1 MLSLIGDKRLRTI
14 QRSLTIFKKKKKKKD
29 AEPDQGNATA
39 DETVKAEDT
48 EAEGSDAVG
57 KSDKK
62 AAPMG
67 LKNLLVMI
75 VVAIISIGCS
85 FVFVTKFHSSK
96 DVYDI
101 TSSDAAPTSESTGEG
116 AESLQDDGKDSGT
129 EDGAKSEKVKSKKK
143 DKKKDGEDSEEESN
157 SVLGKILVPM
167 DSIVVNIG
175 KVDSKRYL
183 RVIISLEVK
192 NEEVKKTIKA
202 NKVVFRDKLV
212 SFLSSKS
219 LEEISNRANH
229 QELRIEIRDM
239 LNSTLLESKDAI
251 SQVYFS
257 DFIIQ

>member
-1 MLSLIGDKRLRTI
+1 MLQGRLV
-14 QRSLTIFKKKKKKKD
+14 IFKKKKKEKNV
-29 AEPDQGNATA
+29 EPDQGEATA
-39 DETVKAEDT
+39 DDTV
-48 EAEGSDAVG
+48 EAEGSEAVG
-57 KSDKK
+57 SGNKDAKK
-62 AAPMG
+62 ID

-75 VVAIISIGCS
+75 VVAVISVGCA
-85 FVFVTKFHSSK
+85 FIFVTRFHSSEGA
-96 DVYDI
+96 YDMTNSADTN
-101 TSSDAAPTSESTGEG
+101 TSESESTGEG
-116 AESLQDDGKDSGT
+116 AESGT
-129 EDGAKSEKVKSKKK
+129 EDVNGSDTEDDAKSEKVKSNKK
-143 DKKKDGEDSEEESN
+143 DKKGDDENKEKSS

-192 NEEVKKTIKA
+192 NSEIEGTIKS

-219 LEEISNRANH
+219 LDEISDRANH
-229 QELRIEIRDM
+229 QGLRAEIRDT
-239 LNSTLLESKDAI
+239 LNSTLLESDDAI